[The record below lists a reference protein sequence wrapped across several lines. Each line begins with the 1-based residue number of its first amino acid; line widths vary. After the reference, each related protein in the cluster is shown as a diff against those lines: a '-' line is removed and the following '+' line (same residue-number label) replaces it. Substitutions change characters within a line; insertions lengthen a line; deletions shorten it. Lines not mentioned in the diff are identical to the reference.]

1 MKMNNWNKRYLE
13 NKTGWDI
20 GNISTPIKEY
30 VDQLKDKNLKI
41 LIPGSGNS
49 YEAEY
54 LHKNGFKNVYV
65 IDIAEKALQNFSD
78 RVPDFPKEHLILQ
91 DFFKLD
97 DQFDLILEQTFYC
110 AISLELR
117 DEYVKKVFE
126 LLKPNGKL
134 VGVLFQFPL
143 TEVGPPFGGSK
154 EEYLKRFSP
163 FFTIEILEDCNNSI
177 PSRKEKEVF
186 VKFTKKAE

>member
-1 MKMNNWNKRYLE
+1 MNNWNKRYLE

>member
-110 AISLELR
+110 AISPELR

>member
-1 MKMNNWNKRYLE
+1 MNNWNKRYLE

-110 AISLELR
+110 AISPELR